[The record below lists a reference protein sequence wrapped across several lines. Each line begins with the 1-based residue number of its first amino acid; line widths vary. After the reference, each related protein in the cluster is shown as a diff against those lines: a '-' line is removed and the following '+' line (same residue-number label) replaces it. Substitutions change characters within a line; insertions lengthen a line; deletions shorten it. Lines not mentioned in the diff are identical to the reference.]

1 MPSTT
6 TCRLGDVVILEVQF
20 IDRRG
25 AKRRPAVVVS
35 NDAYNRTSRDA
46 VLVPL
51 SSSRGPLRPGDWRL
65 IDWKS
70 AGLVRASVAKGRP
83 LTAAQSRIERKLGRV
98 GEADLEGVLAGLRAI
113 LG

>member
-6 TCRLGDVVILEVQF
+6 ICRLGDVVILEVEF

-35 NDAYNRTSRDA
+35 NDDYNRTSRDA

-51 SSSRGPLRPGDWRL
+51 SSSTGPLRPGDRRL
-65 IDWKS
+65 TDWVS

-83 LTAAQSRIERKLGRV
+83 LTAAQRRIERKLGRV
-98 GEADLEGVLAGLRAI
+98 SEADLAGVLASVRSI

>member
-6 TCRLGDVVILEVQF
+6 ICRLGDVVILEVEF

-35 NDAYNRTSRDA
+35 NDNYNRTSRDA

-51 SSSRGPLRPGDWRL
+51 SSSTGRLRPGDRRL
-65 IDWKS
+65 MDWES

-83 LTAAQSRIERKLGRV
+83 LTAAQRRIERRLGRV
-98 GEADLEGVLAGLRAI
+98 SEADLAGVLAGLRSI